1 MKTWE
6 YKTFINANA
15 VDLSKFGNEGWE
27 LVTVVQ
33 ASSYKMF
40 YFKREK
46 EQKVIIPKNIE

>member
-6 YKTFINANA
+6 YKTYINANT

-33 ASSYKMF
+33 ANSYKMF
-40 YFKREK
+40 YFKREIV
-46 EQKVIIPKNIE
+46 QNVITPKNIE

>member
-6 YKTFINANA
+6 YKTCMNANT

-33 ASSYKMF
+33 ANSYKMF

-46 EQKVIIPKNIE
+46 ETNINYGKDC